1 MIFRHMFYSLNI
13 LLSMLIMFILMMFFT
28 VGQCKNGDTSG
39 KTQGKYD
46 CWKATLGSGHVKQ
59 KYKWASVQY
68 LGS

>member
-1 MIFRHMFYSLNI
+1 MSFRQMFYSLNF
-13 LLSMLIMFILMMFFT
+13 LQLMLIMFILIMFFIW
-28 VGQCKNGDTSG
+28 QCKNEDTSG

>member
-1 MIFRHMFYSLNI
+1 MSFRQMFYSLNF
-13 LLSMLIMFILMMFFT
+13 LQLMLIMFILMMFFIW
-28 VGQCKNGDTSG
+28 QCKNEDTSG

>member
-1 MIFRHMFYSLNI
+1 MFYSLNI
-13 LLSMLIMFILMMFFT
+13 LLSMLIMFILMMFFI
-28 VGQCKNGDTSG
+28 GQCKNGDTSG